1 MRKIALLGLLFL
13 FGCGE
18 NPQEYRMPDFPE
30 TVRGEVEL
38 LGEDLPY
45 YYVHELY
52 VYDSY
57 LVVAGIPRRQGVH
70 IYDRYSGALLKS
82 VVKLGRGP
90 NEIGG
95 IDGVSL
101 DAVTGD
107 MFLIDRGLSHSLR
120 LNVNDV
126 VANEIPR
133 LEKDAHEFGPVNWI
147 EAVYQLDDDKLLLR
161 SATSPVTKIFPRE
174 RLEMYDGV
182 SKIWSSNDFPIQD
195 MVGILNYKNGV
206 ETSGALSK
214 DRKWF
219 FLGTGHNGAT
229 LECFEVASDRLVPR
243 WTKYLIEPC
252 YDWATGEE
260 PQNRIRGFMDVS
272 VSEDLLLTVIGDD
285 RQHWVR
291 SVCEFDFEGN
301 PVKRIVIDSDEY
313 NILKVCM
320 NEQGEMYAVVITNK
334 YDFYLARIR
343 EAGPTEYVIPQ
354 ERIDHFTPEAVK
366 NPASFDK

>member
-1 MRKIALLGLLFL
+1 MRKIVLFGLLFL

-70 IYDRYSGALLKS
+70 IYDRHSGALLKS
-82 VVKLGRGP
+82 VVWLGRGP

-161 SATSPVTKIFPRE
+161 SATSPVATISPRE
-174 RLEMYDGV
+174 RFEIYDGA
-182 SKIWSSNDFPIQD
+182 SKIWSSNDFPILD
-195 MVGILNYKNGV
+195 TLGVLNYKNGI
-206 ETSGALSK
+206 EACSALSK
-214 DRKWF
+214 DRKLF
-219 FLGTGHNGAT
+219 FFGTEHNGAT

-260 PQNRIRGFMDVS
+260 PQNRIRGFLDVS

-320 NEQGEMYAVVITNK
+320 NEQGEMYAVVTTNK

-366 NPASFDK
+366 NSASFDK